1 MLKNGGNAVSQDSIT
16 LTGNRSQTTIA
27 ARMDRLPQTRYMV
40 GFVVLLALGAFFEV
54 YDNGLIAYIAPG
66 LYKAGIMVPTT
77 QGFFDVH
84 GFASLIAAT
93 FTGMFIG
100 TMLLS
105 PLSDFFGRRT
115 IFTFA
120 LVWYSLATLIMAL
133 QSTDVGLVFWRFVA
147 GVGIGVEFVTIDTYL
162 SELVPKERR
171 GAAFAF
177 VATISLTAYPIA
189 ALLAWALVP
198 AAPFGVDGWRWVAII
213 GSGGAII
220 AWWLRLGLPESPRWL
235 AQRGRHEQADQVAR
249 MIERRVE
256 AEIGRSLPPPQMLT
270 GEIEETTGSLREI
283 FREPYLNR
291 TIMLIIFQLV
301 QTIGYYGFTSWV
313 PTLLASQGVDFHQI
327 ARLYLGYRGG
337 FARGS
342 SRRYPD
348 RRSLR
353 AEVAARL
360 GGAGDRGLWPA
371 VFATEDGR
379 RADRLRPLDRVFEH
393 HPRLLF
399 ARLSVRAV
407 SDPDPRPR
415 RRVHLFL
422 EPVQHDLRRLFRR
435 PLSPTLRHDRCVPV
449 HRRRNDHRVCR
460 NRRHGATHDPATSGG
475 DFKLKRLSMS
485 LRGAQRDLCRAQGP
499 KVRGLSAGGRRIR
512 TLGPPRKETA
522 FFETAPEPGDDKP
535 AR

>member
-1 MLKNGGNAVSQDSIT
+1 MEETQLSQDAVT
-16 LTGNRSQTTIA
+16 LTRDREEATIA
-27 ARMDRLPQTRYMV
+27 ARMDRLPPTRYLI

-66 LYKAGIMVPTT
+66 LFKAGIMVPTT

-93 FTGMFIG
+93 FAGMFIG

-213 GSGGAII
+213 GSAGAII

-235 AQRGRHEQADQVAR
+235 AQRGRHEQADEVAR
-249 MIERRVE
+249 MIERRIE
-256 AEIGRSLPPPQMLT
+256 AEIGRPLPPPQTLI
-270 GEIEETTGSLREI
+270 GEIEQTTGSIREI
-283 FREPYLNR
+283 F
-291 TIMLIIFQLV
+291 
-301 QTIGYYGFTSWV
+301 
-313 PTLLASQGVDFHQI
+313 
-327 ARLYLGYRGG
+327 
-337 FARGS
+337 
-342 SRRYPD
+342 
-348 RRSLR
+348 
-353 AEVAARL
+353 
-360 GGAGDRGLWPA
+360 
-371 VFATEDGR
+371 
-379 RADRLRPLDRVFEH
+379 
-393 HPRLLF
+393 
-399 ARLSVRAV
+399 
-407 SDPDPRPR
+407 
-415 RRVHLFL
+415 
-422 EPVQHDLRRLFRR
+422 
-435 PLSPTLRHDRCVPV
+435 
-449 HRRRNDHRVCR
+449 
-460 NRRHGATHDPATSGG
+460 
-475 DFKLKRLSMS
+475 
-485 LRGAQRDLCRAQGP
+485 
-499 KVRGLSAGGRRIR
+499 
-512 TLGPPRKETA
+512 
-522 FFETAPEPGDDKP
+522 
-535 AR
+535 

>member
-1 MLKNGGNAVSQDSIT
+1 MSQDAIMLAGS
-16 LTGNRSQTTIA
+16 RSQTTIA

-120 LVWYSLATLIMAL
+120 LVWYSIATLIMAL

-235 AQRGRHEQADQVAR
+235 AQRGRHEQADEVAR
-249 MIERRVE
+249 MIEGRVE
-256 AEIGRSLPPPQMLT
+256 AETGRPLPPPQTLT

-313 PTLLASQGVDFHQI
+313 PTLLASQGVDFTKSRAYTSVIAVASPVAALVATQI
-327 ARLYLGYRGG
+327 ADRFERKWQLAWAAL
-337 FARGS
+337 AIAAA
-342 SRRYPD
+342 PD
-348 RRSLR
+348 FWT
-353 AEVAARL
+353 
-360 GGAGDRGLWPA
+360 AG
-371 VFATEDGR
+371 
-379 RADRLRPLDRVFEH
+379 
-393 HPRLLF
+393 
-399 ARLSVRAV
+399 
-407 SDPDPRPR
+407 
-415 RRVHLFL
+415 
-422 EPVQHDLRRLFRR
+422 
-435 PLSPTLRHDRCVPV
+435 
-449 HRRRNDHRVCR
+449 
-460 NRRHGATHDPATSGG
+460 
-475 DFKLKRLSMS
+475 
-485 LRGAQRDLCRAQGP
+485 
-499 KVRGLSAGGRRIR
+499 
-512 TLGPPRKETA
+512 
-522 FFETAPEPGDDKP
+522 
-535 AR
+535 